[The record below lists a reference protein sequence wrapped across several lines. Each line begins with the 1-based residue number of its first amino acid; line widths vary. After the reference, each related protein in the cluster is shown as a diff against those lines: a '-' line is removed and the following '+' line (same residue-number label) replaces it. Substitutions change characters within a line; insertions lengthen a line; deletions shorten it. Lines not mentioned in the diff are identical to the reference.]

1 MPEVQ
6 FLFIQGLPVAEHNLG
21 ACPWKMGTKHALA
34 MVRLRETPGAVPV
47 LPFALVEKAHIH
59 ERDVQAWVSIL
70 LAVHGAGIAVGSPIC
85 ACWAD
90 RSATRRWPYLAG
102 LLGLVG
108 ATLILSFSESV
119 SLFVVGRLLQGLS
132 GAVAWTVPLAIIT
145 DRVGVTQVGPYLGY
159 MTLGRSAGMSAGPI
173 FGGLVFL
180 YWGYFRTY
188 VTAFIILGIDIALR
202 LLLVQGPQLT
212 PSKKVRGKKLSET
225 LYLLTTCRMWTAIW
239 GSFQSAFICGAL
251 DSVLPLF
258 VWHTYG
264 WNSMQAGGSF
274 VALLGP
280 SVLSPLVGKTIQ
292 QHGVRKSATA
302 GYVGTGVALGCLS
315 FVGHDD
321 RFPAGGAI
329 AQVYGLTNVMFAL
342 GFVAGPLGAGF
353 VYRKFGWAATVLLLA
368 LVTVI
373 SSVPTMLWLGRTGT
387 KEGTNATAAVGA
399 VIAVKDETQ
408 VV

>member
-1 MPEVQ
+1 MIGKLSFSLSSVAFNGSPIWAEQRSSTWFTVLTCG
-6 FLFIQGLPVAEHNLG
+6 FTLF
-21 ACPWKMGTKHALA
+21 T
-34 MVRLRETPGAVPV
+34 VRDLFYETNTHQAVPV

-90 RSATRRWPYLAG
+90 RSATRRWPYLAS

-188 VTAFIILGIDIALR
+188 VTAFIILSIDFALR

-212 PSKKVRGKKLSET
+212 PSKK
-225 LYLLTTCRMWTAIW
+225 
-239 GSFQSAFICGAL
+239 
-251 DSVLPLF
+251 
-258 VWHTYG
+258 
-264 WNSMQAGGSF
+264 AGGSF

-280 SVLSPLVGKTIQ
+280 SVLSPLVRKTIQ

-302 GYVGTGVALGCLS
+302 RYVGTGVALGCLS
-315 FVGHDD
+315 FVGHDGALYQTFLVMLLVVAGTFNLFSEISSWIDAVAMAESQAMDYPD

-353 VYRKFGWAATVLLLA
+353 VYQKFGWAATVLLLA

-373 SSVPTMLWLGRTGT
+373 SSVPTMLWLGRTRT
-387 KEGTNATAAVGA
+387 EGTNATAPVGA
-399 VIAVKDETQ
+399 VVTVKDETQ

>member
-1 MPEVQ
+1 
-6 FLFIQGLPVAEHNLG
+6 
-21 ACPWKMGTKHALA
+21 
-34 MVRLRETPGAVPV
+34 
-47 LPFALVEKAHIH
+47 
-59 ERDVQAWVSIL
+59 QAWVSIL

-212 PSKKVRGKKLSET
+212 PSKK
-225 LYLLTTCRMWTAIW
+225 
-239 GSFQSAFICGAL
+239 
-251 DSVLPLF
+251 
-258 VWHTYG
+258 
-264 WNSMQAGGSF
+264 
-274 VALLGP
+274 
-280 SVLSPLVGKTIQ
+280 
-292 QHGVRKSATA
+292 
-302 GYVGTGVALGCLS
+302 
-315 FVGHDD
+315 
-321 RFPAGGAI
+321 
-329 AQVYGLTNVMFAL
+329 
-342 GFVAGPLGAGF
+342 
-353 VYRKFGWAATVLLLA
+353 
-368 LVTVI
+368 
-373 SSVPTMLWLGRTGT
+373 
-387 KEGTNATAAVGA
+387 
-399 VIAVKDETQ
+399 
-408 VV
+408 